1 MRSLPASP
9 WFYVLFLVRFM
20 NLPIIETLCYSA
32 VWGTNLFRYF
42 GTFMMKYVINTAI
55 ASTTGDVY
63 FMLWAVRTL
72 DISYRR
78 AFSAV
83 KDVTLLSAAAANGVA
98 IVVLVGYFAFG
109 DTSLAESAGKGTVT
123 AIVAVTLAAAALSLL
138 MLAFRGKVLA
148 VTTPVL
154 LRIIGYH
161 TVRSAGDL
169 ILLGLQWTVG
179 LPGTTFSDWISLL
192 IVALLIART
201 PGVPAKD
208 FLFLS
213 LALALG
219 DSVDADQT
227 QVTAMFLADTALRQA
242 ALVPSLIAAALWRA
256 RPHPIPLDRVDE
268 DLELPA
274 PVNSEQDAPSQE
286 G

>member
-1 MRSLPASP
+1 
-9 WFYVLFLVRFM
+9 
-20 NLPIIETLCYSA
+20 
-32 VWGTNLFRYF
+32 
-42 GTFMMKYVINTAI
+42 MMKYVLNTAV

-138 MLAFRGKVLA
+138 LLVFRGKVLA
-148 VTTPVL
+148 VTTPVM

-169 ILLGLQWTVG
+169 IVLGFQWTVG

-208 FLFLS
+208 LLFLS

-227 QVTAMFLADTALRQA
+227 QVTAMFLADTALRQL

-256 RPHPIPLDRVDE
+256 RPHPIPLDRAGE
-268 DLELPA
+268 DLELP
-274 PVNSEQDAPSQE
+274 PQVNSEEEAPSQE